1 MTAGSKIYSNAV
13 AKYNEGRL
21 LDAEKLKRVVEAEY
35 DDAVR
40 MLYDYGYGEGLPIEE
55 ADAEKLAELE
65 IGKLISFVREYAFD
79 ETLSAYLLNPYLY
92 NNAKAAY
99 KSRIVAVG
107 RQAYFPGFDEE
118 TEAVRTGD
126 YKNLSPVMAA
136 ALEKLDSAFAD
147 GETSSMA
154 IDVALTS
161 ASFEEELRLAGKL
174 GGAYKKQTVKKID
187 YTNLLTAF
195 RCRRARVKASAAV
208 EMFHSGGKI
217 DEAQLTSLLT
227 LDAETA
233 LKNFDGEYYERVKF
247 LFETGDFIAYERD
260 IDDALLAGA
269 VRDRENMVSSD
280 PFVGYFYAKKS
291 EIQTVKLAL
300 TCLKNGARDEI
311 QRRLRKF
318 CD

>member
-1 MTAGSKIYSNAV
+1 MAAGSKIYSNAV

-21 LDAEKLKRVVEAEY
+21 LDAEKLKRVTEADY
-35 DDAVR
+35 GDAVR

-55 ADAEKLAELE
+55 ADAEKLAALE
-65 IGKLISFVREYAFD
+65 TGKLISFVREYAFD

-92 NNAKAAY
+92 NNVKAAY
-99 KSRIVAVG
+99 KSRFVNVG
-107 RQAYFPGFDEE
+107 REAYFSGFDEE
-118 TEAVRTGD
+118 VEAVRTGD
-126 YKNLSPVMAA
+126 YKRLSAIMAA
-136 ALEKLDSAFAD
+136 ALEKLDAASAD
-147 GETSSMA
+147 GGLSSMA
-154 IDVALTS
+154 IDVALTA
-161 ASFEEELRLAGKL
+161 ASFDEELRLAGRL
-174 GGAYKKQTVKKID
+174 GGAYKKQTIKKID
-187 YTNLLTAF
+187 YTNLLTVF
-195 RCRRARVKASAAV
+195 RCRRARVKESAAGG
-208 EMFHSGGKI
+208 MLLSGGKI
-217 DEAQLTSLLT
+217 DAARLASLLM
-227 LDAETA
+227 LDAEAA

-260 IDDALLAGA
+260 MDDILLSGA

-280 PFVGYFYAKKS
+280 PFVGYFYAKKA

>member
-79 ETLSAYLLNPYLY
+79 ETISAYLLNPYLY

-126 YKNLSPVMAA
+126 YKNLSTVMAA
-136 ALEKLDSAFAD
+136 ASGATFSSAVRAVCPSTRTRPWR
-147 GETSSMA
+147 TSSFTSRRDHRPVPARILSSRSISAPPA
-154 IDVALTS
+154 ISSVS
-161 ASFEEELRLAGKL
+161 
-174 GGAYKKQTVKKID
+174 
-187 YTNLLTAF
+187 
-195 RCRRARVKASAAV
+195 
-208 EMFHSGGKI
+208 
-217 DEAQLTSLLT
+217 
-227 LDAETA
+227 
-233 LKNFDGEYYERVKF
+233 
-247 LFETGDFIAYERD
+247 IA
-260 IDDALLAGA
+260 
-269 VRDRENMVSSD
+269 
-280 PFVGYFYAKKS
+280 
-291 EIQTVKLAL
+291 
-300 TCLKNGARDEI
+300 
-311 QRRLRKF
+311 
-318 CD
+318 